1 MANSLAKLEV
11 LGLERFLDLGLPV
24 PRRVLLLLL
33 LRGRGRARGQAVQH
47 LPDVEFPHGL
57 GGVPPQP
64 GRGDEKL
71 SHEEIPSLPQG
82 YIADATVAGEM
93 SLLENRKP
101 LFRRVWKTD

>member
-24 PRRVLLLLL
+24 PRRVLL

-64 GRGDEKL
+64 GRGGKERPPAWRGDEPGPRAA
-71 SHEEIPSLPQG
+71 SSEDAEEWEG
-82 YIADATVAGEM
+82 VG
-93 SLLENRKP
+93 
-101 LFRRVWKTD
+101 V